1 MKCDAYVMKL
11 VPRTIMTI
19 IIGIRRNVDLERRRR
34 RNVPIVIEMDII
46 DVVVSIIIV
55 MEDGV
60 RIAYRRRVVNRHEDI
75 VHLLKE
81 EIEDR

>member
-19 IIGIRRNVDLERRRR
+19 IIGIHRNVDLERRRR
-34 RNVPIVIEMDII
+34 RNVPIVIEMDI
-46 DVVVSIIIV
+46 DVVVSIQIV